1 MADRNLELA
10 LILSAK
16 DKGASKAVRGIGAD
30 VDQLTSKLT
39 QLAAA
44 AGVAFSGREIIQAA
58 DEYNQLTAR
67 IKLAT
72 KSQAE
77 FTTAQRELF
86 EISQTTRAD
95 LSATVDLY
103 SKTADALR
111 NIGATQQESLGFVE
125 AINQALAISG
135 TSGAQ
140 ASGVILQLSQGLG
153 AGALRGDEFN
163 SVMEGSRRL
172 MQAFA
177 DGMGVPIGKLRE
189 MAEAGELTSE
199 RLFNALSSQR
209 AKLAAEYAAFPE
221 TVAGAF
227 QRIQNAFTR
236 YIGDS
241 DNQTGA
247 SRALALALTD
257 VANNFEAVGDAAL
270 VAGGIISAVYAGKTV
285 TAIAATSAAAATSA
299 RQFALAR
306 QASQAM
312 AAQEQASAAAAL
324 VHAKAQQTAAAAA
337 LAEANAHRANT
348 AQLAIYG
355 PVRAAAERQVATAAA
370 AHVAASQA
378 VVAADTRMAAASTAA
393 AASQSRLALATR
405 GLGSVVGFLGGPIGT
420 ITTLL
425 TLGAF
430 AWLAW
435 GDKAESA
442 SEKAKRA
449 TQEVGKQADEILQR
463 LKKEGSFGT
472 GDLAVLREQAAI
484 LEKQIS
490 VLNQSSGKSLGAAA
504 KLKEKW
510 TALNEITAAIGKLEA
525 KETEQAE
532 QFRTLSAGQAVDAK
546 KLAKE
551 MEKAVEASIKDYESL
566 ASAVRSAW
574 QDSLEAEKTY
584 LDQAAALR
592 NKAAAKP
599 KDSSIEGQAGAT
611 LDLISAEQKLSRLQ
625 SQPDLAA
632 TRQQAELVR
641 QLAGNLDNQA
651 RAHEAV
657 TRANLGEAAALE
669 AAAAEEK
676 TLQEGLREQWKKS
689 ELTVKDLQTALESI
703 GKGTAIKIESDAAKA
718 ILDEITAK
726 LDAIKDK
733 TVTIKV
739 VRLSEDGTPLANLS
753 NKKTSLPGFATGGP
767 LSGPGHATSDN
778 LLLLG
783 SPGEYMLKAA
793 AVRHYGLPLID
804 AINSLRLPKFANG
817 GLLGR
822 VKPIQARQPDQ
833 SAAAVQTVNV
843 NLDLGSLGRYP
854 LQAAPNVAD
863 DLQNVIR
870 NAALKRG
877 GR

>member
-1 MADRNLELA
+1 MADRNMELA
-10 LILSAK
+10 IILSAK

-30 VDQLTSKLT
+30 VDQLTTKLK

-44 AGVAFSGREIIQAA
+44 AGIAFSGREIIQAA

-72 KSQAE
+72 KGQEE
-77 FTTAQRELF
+77 FSTAQRELF
-86 EISQTTRAD
+86 EISQATRAD
-95 LSATVDLY
+95 LAATVDLY

-163 SVMEGSRRL
+163 SVLEGSRRL

-199 RLFNALSSQR
+199 RLFSALSSQR
-209 AKLAAEYAAFPE
+209 AKLAAEYATFPE

-270 VAGGIISAVYAGKTV
+270 VAGGIIAAVYAGKSV

-299 RQFALAR
+299 RQFVMAR
-306 QASQAM
+306 QASQAL

-324 VHAKAQQTAAAAA
+324 VHAKAQQTTAAAA
-337 LAEANAHRANT
+337 LVEANAHRANT

-355 PVRAAAERQVATAAA
+355 PVRAAAERQVAAAAA

-378 VVAADTRMAAASTAA
+378 VVAADARMAAASAAA
-393 AASQSRLALATR
+393 AASQSSLALATR
-405 GLGSVVGFLGGPIGT
+405 GLGAVVGFLGGPIGT

-425 TLGAF
+425 TLGAL

-472 GDLAVLREQAAI
+472 GDLAVLREQAVI

-510 TALNEITAAIGKLEA
+510 TALNEVTAAIAKLEA
-525 KETEQAE
+525 KEIEQAG

-551 MEKAVEASIKDYESL
+551 MTEAIKSRIQDYEL
-566 ASAVRSAW
+566 LVKKNREAW
-574 QDSLEAEKTY
+574 QNSLESEKEY
-584 LDQAAALR
+584 LEQAAALR
-592 NKAAAKP
+592 ASANQTAVDTSTP
-599 KDSSIEGQAGAT
+599 QGQAEANQSLLIERMKLERLAT
-611 LDLISAEQKLSRLQ
+611 TQGTSYEDIKAQADAVRDLTK
-625 SQPDLAA
+625 A
-632 TRQQAELVR
+632 TQEGTRAKEIMKETDI
-641 QLAGNLDNQA
+641 AQA
-651 RAHEAV
+651 RGA
-657 TRANLGEAAALE
+657 EAAAE
-669 AAAAEEK
+669 TEK
-676 TLQEGLREQWKKS
+676 ATQEGLREEWNNSQQLV
-689 ELTVKDLQTALESI
+689 EDLQAALEAI
-703 GKGTAIKIESDAAKA
+703 GKGTAINIQSDAAKA
-718 ILDEITAK
+718 VLDEITAK
-726 LDAIKDK
+726 LAAIQDK
-733 TVTIKV
+733 TVTVTVKTV
-739 VRLSEDGTPLANLS
+739 GGNGAGLDNLS
-753 NKKTSLPGFATGGP
+753 NLKTSLPGFASGGP
-767 LSGPGHATSDN
+767 LRGPGHATSDN

-783 SPGEYMLKAA
+783 SPGEYMLQAA

-817 GLLGR
+817 GLLSR
-822 VKPIQARQPDQ
+822 IQPIQARQPVQ
-833 SAAAVQTVNV
+833 SAPAGQTVNI

-854 LQAAPNVAD
+854 MKAAPD
-863 DLQNVIR
+863 VISELR
-870 NAALKRG
+870 LAALKFG